1 MREGQA
7 ESVGTQAQGE
17 REGEGR
23 GGEKS
28 GDTVVS
34 LWFQCSH

>member
-1 MREGQA
+1 M
-7 ESVGTQAQGE
+7 GTQAQGE

-23 GGEKS
+23 GGEGERRGGEKS

-34 LWFQCSH
+34 LWFQWSH